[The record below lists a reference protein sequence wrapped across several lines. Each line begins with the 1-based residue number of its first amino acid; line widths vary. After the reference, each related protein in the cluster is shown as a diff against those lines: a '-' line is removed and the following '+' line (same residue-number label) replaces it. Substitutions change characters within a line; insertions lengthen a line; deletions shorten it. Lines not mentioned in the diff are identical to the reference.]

1 MAFGTCVMLT
11 APDVSVVIPVHNGEK
26 YLAEA
31 ICSVLAQSH
40 PRTEVIVVDDGSTD
54 NSATTALAFG
64 PPVRL
69 VQQANLGPAEARNA
83 GVRQAVGDM
92 LAFLDADDLWA
103 PDKLARQIK
112 ALHSNPT
119 CEAVVGRVEN
129 FLSPELDEMQR
140 RSLMIAVQQGGDVHV
155 GALLIRRVAFE
166 RVGYFNVRWRQC
178 DFVDWWGRA
187 TQAGLSYAILP
198 GLVLKRRLH
207 GNNLTRLERT
217 SRNEYVAMLH
227 QHLTRQR
234 MVAKSAEGDT

>member
-1 MAFGTCVMLT
+1 MMFTEQ
-11 APDVSVVIPVHNGEK
+11 DISVVIPVHNGER

-31 ICSVLAQSH
+31 IHSVLAQAH
-40 PRTEVIVVDDGSTD
+40 PRTEIIVVDDGSTD
-54 NSATTALAFG
+54 NSATIALAFG

-69 VQQANLGPAEARNA
+69 VKQANLGPAGARNA

-92 LAFLDADDLWA
+92 LAFLDADDLWE

-112 ALHSNPT
+112 ALHANST

-129 FLSPELDEMQR
+129 FLSPELDETQR
-140 RSLMIAVQQGGDVHV
+140 RTLTIAVQQGGDIHV

-198 GLVLKRRLH
+198 GLVLRRRLH

-227 QHLTRQR
+227 QHLARQR
-234 MVAKSAEGDT
+234 KVANSAEGDA

>member
-1 MAFGTCVMLT
+1 MMFTEQN
-11 APDVSVVIPVHNGEK
+11 VSVVIPVHNGER

-31 ICSVLAQSH
+31 IHSVLAQAH
-40 PRTEVIVVDDGSTD
+40 PRTEIIVVDDGSTD
-54 NSATTALAFG
+54 NSATIALAFG

-69 VQQANLGPAEARNA
+69 VKQANLGPAGARNA

-92 LAFLDADDLWA
+92 LAFLDADDLWE
-103 PDKLARQIK
+103 PDKLARQII
-112 ALHSNPT
+112 ALHANST

-129 FLSPELDEMQR
+129 FLSPELDETQR
-140 RSLMIAVQQGGDVHV
+140 RSLTIAVQQGGDIHV

-198 GLVLKRRLH
+198 GLVLRRRLH

-227 QHLTRQR
+227 QHLARQR
-234 MVAKSAEGDT
+234 KVANSAEGDA